1 MPVKPATQN
10 QHSSNSPTSKVLTIG
25 DAVYDLDDHTPMM
38 VQYLTMKV
46 NYPQALLLYRMG
58 DFYELFFDDAKR
70 AAQILDITLTRRG
83 TDKAGNTIA
92 MAGVP
97 FHAADSYMARL
108 IAAGQTVVVCE
119 QIDESTTS
127 QLPTMG
133 AKSKKDTADN
143 INTSSK
149 GGKAKAATIMR
160 REVVKTLTAG
170 TITDDAL
177 ISEGS
182 TPTVVAIDIAA
193 MKKGVSKDAN
203 KNASKEQPLQ
213 AAISQLD
220 LAAGTLTTQELSA
233 TSSDELQIQM
243 LTVLARFAPSE
254 CIVSEAL
261 NDTIGEDW
269 LLWLRSTLDCPIIE
283 VAANDF
289 HKDHAPN
296 TLCQQFDVQ
305 RLDGLGI
312 LDMPLSQTSCAALI
326 HYARQTQQR
335 HVPQVNQLIVEH
347 DDDYLIID
355 ANSQQNLELFAP
367 VSSNGTSLIS
377 VVNHC
382 KTPMGRRLLVQQM
395 KRPLRQHSLIDQRL
409 DAIGSLLNNE
419 RQSNDH
425 QPNTSVTE
433 LRQTLNAISDVERI
447 SSRIGL
453 MSARPRDLR
462 KLCDSIASSAQLGE
476 QLNTLFMGTS
486 KGFEQKSSEQKGL
499 LPLLMQYLPA
509 QMPAIKEIAELI
521 GRSIVIEPPAHIRDG
536 GMIASGFDEEF
547 DRLSHLHDNI
557 QATLDEMLERER
569 QAHQLSSLKVGFNKV
584 SGFYFELPKMQ
595 AQNAPEHFIRRQTLK
610 SSERFITDELKTVE
624 TEYLSAQTLA
634 LAREKQLYQ
643 QLLITLSGQLGQL
656 QQLSA
661 AIAQIDVLSNW
672 AQLAIT
678 YNWQRPIMGNE
689 IASDDLVNSKNA
701 DSPNLNN
708 AGSDNLNSNNER
720 QQTQLNFDEPSLA
733 NNQAPNSISRSSQ
746 NSPTSIDIKAG
757 RHLVVEAALNPSFVT
772 SKANKNSTAKQT
784 RAFVANDCQLGTGA
798 SNLDNYS
805 FDNNSLN
812 NNSLDKNSHPE
823 RLLLITGPNMGGKS
837 TYMRQT
843 ALIVLLAHCGS
854 YVPAASARIG
864 DIDRIFTRIGSAD
877 DLAGGKSTFMVE
889 MIETANI
896 LNQATNK
903 SLVLMDEVGRGTAT
917 TDGLAI
923 AHACVNKL
931 LEIGCLTLF
940 ATHYFELTQ
949 LADRGF
955 YSCDN
960 TDGNNNI
967 SPYKNGNKPTG
978 IRNVHVAASDVD
990 GQLLLLH
997 QIREGA
1003 ASSSFGL
1010 HVAKMAGI
1018 PHEVLEDAE
1027 SYLVD
1032 NLNIDNVAIT
1042 NVAANNATATQALDD
1057 TINRKSDLT
1066 NSINE
1071 KRQLNYPNSSQNH
1084 ADTIAKQATT
1094 RAEKTKQDQLL
1105 DLQQA
1110 LDSINPDSLTP
1121 KQAHDMLYTLKH
1133 LISC

>member
-1 MPVKPATQN
+1 MTVKPATQN
-10 QHSSNSPTSKVLTIG
+10 LSASSNTLSTTNMSESPELKSGSKSLLTIG
-25 DAVYDLDDHTPMM
+25 ATVYDLADHTPMM
-38 VQYLTMKV
+38 VQYLSLKV
-46 NYPQALLLYRMG
+46 NYPHALLLYRMG

-119 QIDESTTS
+119 QIDDSAPTT
-127 QLPTMG
+127 LPIMG
-133 AKSKKDTADN
+133 DKSKKNNPLINATAKDN
-143 INTSSK
+143 TQTK
-149 GGKAKAATIMR
+149 GKAKPPTIMR

-177 ISEGS
+177 IRDGS

-193 MKKGVSKDAN
+193 PTSKAKTTN
-203 KNASKEQPLQ
+203 KPPLQ

-220 LAAGTLTTQELSA
+220 LAAGTLITQTLSVSSNA
-233 TSSDELQIQM
+233 TDYEKSIADLQTQM

-261 NDTIGEDW
+261 NDDNDDSNAEW
-269 LLWLRSTLDCPIIE
+269 LLWLRRHLDCPIIE
-283 VAANDF
+283 VAATDF
-289 HKDHAPN
+289 HRDHARA

-312 LDMPLSQTSCAALI
+312 ADAILSQTSCAALI

-335 HVPQVNQLIVEH
+335 LVPQVNQLIVEYS
-347 DDDYLIID
+347 DDYLIID
-355 ANSQQNLELFAP
+355 ANSQQNLELFTP
-367 VSSNGTSLIS
+367 VSSNGTALIS
-377 VVNHC
+377 VVNYC

-395 KRPLRQHSLIDQRL
+395 KRPLRQHARINQRL
-409 DAIGSLLNNE
+409 DAITSLLNHG
-419 RQSNDH
+419 QHSNM
-425 QPNTSVTE
+425 PLVTA
-433 LRQTLNAISDVERI
+433 LRETLASIGDIERI

-453 MSARPRDLR
+453 MSAKPRDLR
-462 KLCDSIASSAQLGE
+462 KLADSIVSCDQLS
-476 QLNTLFMGTS
+476 TLLTQANVLDS
-486 KGFEQKSSEQKGL
+486 HSGL
-499 LPLLMQYLPA
+499 LPMLMQHLPA
-509 QMPAIKEIAELI
+509 QLPVIQQLTDLIERAII
-521 GRSIVIEPPAHIRDG
+521 SEPPAHIRDG
-536 GMIASGFDEEF
+536 GMLAMGFDAEF

-557 QATLDEMLERER
+557 QVTLDEMAARLRD
-569 QAHQLSSLKVGFNKV
+569 AHKLLSLKVGFNKV

-595 AQNAPEHFIRRQTLK
+595 ANQAPSHFIRRQTLK
-610 SSERFITDELKTVE
+610 SSERFITDELKTLE

-643 QLLITLSGQLGQL
+643 QLLTELSQHLAEL

-661 AIAQIDVLSNW
+661 AIAHLDVLTNW
-672 AQLAIT
+672 AQLAVS
-678 YNWQRPIMGNE
+678 YQWQRPVMSSNSSNNKAANTE
-689 IASDDLVNSKNA
+689 TVNNKYSNN
-701 DSPNLNN
+701 DSLNN
-708 AGSDNLNSNNER
+708 KGSNNAPVKSNPITPANQS
-720 QQTQLNFDEPSLA
+720 QQNQINFDDNTNTDAST
-733 NNQAPNSISRSSQ
+733 QYISSS
-746 NSPTSIDIKAG
+746 SIDIRGG
-757 RHLVVEAALNPSFVT
+757 RHVVVEAALNP
-772 SKANKNSTAKQT
+772 ANSSHHASLHGTDRQHHNQHLSP
-784 RAFVANDCQLGTGA
+784 FIANDCQLGSA
-798 SNLDNYS
+798 E
-805 FDNNSLN
+805 
-812 NNSLDKNSHPE
+812 HAE
-823 RLLLITGPNMGGKS
+823 RLLIITGPNMGGKS

-854 YVPAASARIG
+854 FVPATSAHIG

-896 LNQATNK
+896 LNLATDK

-931 LEIGCLTLF
+931 LDIGCLTLF

-949 LADRGF
+949 LAQQ
-955 YSCDN
+955 SN
-960 TDGNNNI
+960 AIN
-967 SPYKNGNKPTG
+967 TG

-1018 PHEVLEDAE
+1018 PTTVLENAKR
-1027 SYLVD
+1027 YLVD
-1032 NLNIDNVAIT
+1032 KLAMDSAAIENENETTNPSYFDDKNELANSVKDKRAQSYPDNT
-1042 NVAANNATATQALDD
+1042 
-1057 TINRKSDLT
+1057 DL
-1066 NSINE
+1066 
-1071 KRQLNYPNSSQNH
+1071 
-1084 ADTIAKQATT
+1084 ATT
-1094 RAEKTKQDQLL
+1094 NNHQQAVNLAENPQQKQLL
-1105 DLQQA
+1105 SIQKA
-1110 LDSINPDSLTP
+1110 LIAADPDSLTP
-1121 KQAHDMLYTLKH
+1121 KQAHDLLYHLKQ
-1133 LISC
+1133 LISR